1 MSVKNILI
9 LVLIVGLIS
18 TGYFFLNKKVDKPNY
33 SNNTPTPQAL
43 KKEISQIPSTGIS
56 IVVSEQNGSAE
67 SGIVIISEVNGKVNV
82 GLKLTGGV
90 PGVPQPAHL
99 HSGVCSDPGKV
110 VYPLTNVVNGE
121 SETILKVDMA
131 TFNQSL
137 PLILNVHKSE
147 QESDIYASCGEVSSK

>member
-1 MSVKNILI
+1 MSVKNILT
-9 LVLIVGLIS
+9 LVLILGLIA
-18 TGYFFLNKKVDKPNY
+18 TGYLLLNKKPDKLSS
-33 SNNTPTPQAL
+33 SNITPTPQSQKADV
-43 KKEISQIPSTGIS
+43 SQIPTTGIS

-67 SGIVIISEVNGKVNV
+67 SGIAIIKEIKGKVNV
-82 GLKLTGGV
+82 SLKLTGGI

-121 SETILKVDMA
+121 SETIIGVDMA

-147 QESDIYASCGEVSSK
+147 QEQDVYTSCGEISSK